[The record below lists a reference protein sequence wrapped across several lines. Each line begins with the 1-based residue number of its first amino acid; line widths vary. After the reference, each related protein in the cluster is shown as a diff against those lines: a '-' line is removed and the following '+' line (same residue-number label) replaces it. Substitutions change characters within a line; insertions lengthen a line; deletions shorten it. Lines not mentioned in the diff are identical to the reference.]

1 MDKELGVP
9 RLERGLN
16 RERPTPL
23 TLASTL
29 SRGRVNAESTEG
41 ELGPEAGGLFLEAQP
56 PALCHKA
63 EGTTMSTK
71 ADNHDHEKTKR
82 AALGHWPAERSS
94 WEGERE
100 GGGFDPRKGGPA
112 TIGTTGTAMT
122 GQCRQPQAPLT
133 KRLGTSSL
141 RRVVCQVASAPS
153 LTARATSAS
162 GTTS

>member
-9 RLERGLN
+9 RLERGPN

-41 ELGPEAGGLFLEAQP
+41 EVDPEAGGLFLEAQT

-82 AALGHWPAERSS
+82 AEFGNRPAKQSS
-94 WEGERE
+94 WEGRGKGE
-100 GGGFDPRKGGPA
+100 GVGLDPQKAVPRPTKRCE
-112 TIGTTGTAMT
+112 TIGRFFVQPALIYPHHTGWVSNTDW
-122 GQCRQPQAPLT
+122 PAP
-133 KRLGTSSL
+133 
-141 RRVVCQVASAPS
+141 APS
-153 LTARATSAS
+153 
-162 GTTS
+162 G